1 MLLEISST
9 EEGLTINSFSENHN
23 FVIFFILNYMK
34 QTEQDILSRSKEI
47 TENYFQFLDKH
58 IADVISGKADDFM
71 EINQIANELFISHKH
86 LTDIVQKETGN
97 HPCHF
102 YDLKILEEA
111 KRMLSETDKS
121 VSEIAKILT
130 YDPSNFSKFFK
141 KFVGQT
147 PGQFRKENKNSEKF
161 TMK

>member
-1 MLLEISST
+1 MNNT
-9 EEGLTINSFSENHN
+9 DN
-23 FVIFFILNYMK
+23 
-34 QTEQDILSRSKEI
+34 DILKRSKEI

-58 IADVISGKADDFM
+58 IADVVSGNVSDFM
-71 EINQIANELFISHKH
+71 EINKIASELFISHKH
-86 LTDIVQKETGN
+86 LTDTVQKETGN

-102 YDLKILEEA
+102 YDYKIIDEA

-121 VSEIAKILT
+121 VSEIARILT

-147 PGQFRKENKNSEKF
+147 PGLFRKENKNKSSEKF
-161 TMK
+161 TTK